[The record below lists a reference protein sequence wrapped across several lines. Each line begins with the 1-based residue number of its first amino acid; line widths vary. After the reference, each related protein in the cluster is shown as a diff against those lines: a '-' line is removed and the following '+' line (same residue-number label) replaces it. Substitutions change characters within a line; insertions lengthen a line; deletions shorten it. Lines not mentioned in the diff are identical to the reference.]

1 MRNRHNRLHAVLPII
16 LFLVAVIGS
25 VFLLSYLHDYKET
38 LDIIHSVKIDEDK
51 IREFHISEEVISY
64 YLSQSGGVE
73 HGMEELTLYMMR
85 FQYEIDSL
93 AQIKEHPLPV
103 QCKKKLKNLEE
114 YEKLVKFY
122 TCMLTRL
129 KYFPVPNDLIGK
141 QKVSYDNSWG
151 GRRTYGGERKHEGT
165 DLMTTNNVRGYFP
178 ILSIGEGVVE
188 NVGWL
193 KLGGYRIGI
202 RGNNGCY
209 YYYAHLDS
217 YSEGIKVGDKV
228 RAGQL
233 LGFMGDTGYS
243 DKEGTTG
250 NFPVHLHL
258 GMYVDFEGKEIS
270 VNPYF
275 ILKYLE
281 QHKLS
286 YAF

>member
-1 MRNRHNRLHAVLPII
+1 MRNRHNKLHTILPIL
-16 LFLVAVIGS
+16 LFFVALIGS
-25 VFLLSYLHDYKET
+25 VFLLSYLQQYKET
-38 LDIIHSVKIDEDK
+38 LDLIHSIKIEEDK

-64 YLSQSGGVE
+64 YVNQE
-73 HGMEELTLYMMR
+73 KDMKQQMEELTLYMM
-85 FQYEIDSL
+85 QSHYEIDSL
-93 AQIKEHPLPV
+93 AQIKQHPLPER
-103 QCKKKLKNLEE
+103 CIKKIKKLEE
-114 YEKLVKFY
+114 YDKLVQFY
-122 TCMLTRL
+122 TCMLTKL
-129 KYFPVPNDLIGK
+129 KYFPVPNDLLGK
-141 QKVSYDNSWG
+141 QTISYDNSWG

-165 DLMTTNNVRGYFP
+165 DLMTSNNVRGYFP

-202 RGNNGCY
+202 RGSNGCY

-217 YSEGIKVGDKV
+217 YVSGIEVGDKV

-243 DKEGTTG
+243 EKEGTTG

-258 GMYVDFEGKEIS
+258 GMYVNFEGKEIS
-270 VNPYF
+270 VNPYY

-281 QHKLS
+281 QHRLS
-286 YAF
+286 YSF